1 VRWRPDGVVDDEAS
15 CVTRRVV
22 ANAWEVAVS
31 AREVVDGAPA
41 GLMWTGVTQ
50 GYSRV
55 Q

>member
-1 VRWRPDGVVDDEAS
+1 VRWRPDGVVDNKAS
-15 CVTRRVV
+15 CVMRHVV
-22 ANAWEVAVS
+22 ANVWEVAVS
-31 AREVVDGAPA
+31 AHEVVDGAPA